1 MQIKK
6 YFFIFYA
13 ITFFYV
19 SPQKVEAAI
28 WGPSNYDECVKDI
41 VRSAKNSDYAV
52 AQSLCRNQFP
62 KLINLSKKK
71 NAQLA
76 CEDVLGKFIYSISVT
91 SGLVSVKELGKA
103 VVETTSYT
111 KEAITFKG
119 TSESKGDKRKV
130 TIYGKVDI
138 VSGFGNIAVEFD
150 DKKSADFVYEFNC
163 LEKT

>member
-1 MQIKK
+1 MKK
-6 YFFIFYA
+6 YFYIFFA
-13 ITFFYV
+13 ITFIYL
-19 SPQKVEAAI
+19 SPQKSEAAI
-28 WGPSNYDECVKDI
+28 WGPSTYDECVAEI
-41 VRSAKNSDYAV
+41 VKSAKNSDYGV
-52 AQSLCRNQFP
+52 AQSLCRNKFP

-71 NAQLA
+71 NAQLT

-91 SGLVSVKELGKA
+91 SGFVSVKELGKA

-119 TSESKGDKRKV
+119 SSESKGDKRKV

-138 VSGFGNIAVEFD
+138 VNGFGNIAVEFD

-163 LEKT
+163 LEKN